1 MSILCKLGFHE
12 YRVHSFNSFEPNY
25 ILCFLKCARCDKK
38 LTEIAIGDKR
48 HPTKEVSLA
57 SQNWELRGELPK

>member
-1 MSILCKLGFHE
+1 MNILCPLGIHK
-12 YRVHSFNSFEPNY
+12 YKIQSFNSFEPNY
-25 ILCFLKCARCDKK
+25 IVGFLKCTRCDKRQ
-38 LTEIAIGDKR
+38 TEVAIGDKR